1 MDTLQ
6 QHEVFEMEVLAKMN
20 SAKLLDPLVFGG
32 GSMLRLCHE
41 LNRYSVDLDFWF
53 VKEISQKGFFEK
65 IRKSLEIDYELTDA
79 QVKHCTLLFELRSPR
94 YPKRLKIEIRREQQE
109 SDYQEKIAF
118 SRFSTRQV
126 VLKSHTLDQ
135 TMKNKIDAFLNRAEI
150 RDCFDIEFL
159 LRRGVALPFKD
170 PGPNPAFQEKLDHL
184 TERDFKVKLG
194 SILESDLREYYV
206 RDKFSYL
213 KEKLASIVL
222 KPQLGRIFL

>member
-6 QHEVFEMEVLAKMN
+6 QHEVFEMEVLDKMN

-53 VKEISQKGFFEK
+53 VKKISQKGFFEK

-79 QVKHCTLLFELRSPR
+79 QVKHYTILFELRSPR

-126 VLKSHTLDQ
+126 VLKAHTLDQ
-135 TMKNKIDAFLNRAEI
+135 SMKNKIDAFLNRAEI

-170 PGPNPAFQEKLDHL
+170 PGPNLAFQKKLDHL

-194 SILESDLREYYV
+194 SILESDLRKYYV

-213 KEKLASIVL
+213 KEKLASIAL
-222 KPQLGRIFL
+222 KP

>member
-6 QHEVFEMEVLAKMN
+6 QHEVFEMEVLDKMN

-53 VKEISQKGFFEK
+53 AKKIAQDRFFER
-65 IRKSLEIDYELTDA
+65 IRRALEIDFEITDA
-79 QVKHCTLLFELRSPR
+79 QVKHYTLLLELRSPI
-94 YPKRLKIEIRREQQE
+94 YPKRLKIEIRRELKA
-109 SDYQEKIAF
+109 SDYQETIAF
-118 SRFSTRQV
+118 SRFSTSQV
-126 VLKSHTLDQ
+126 ILKAHTLDQ
-135 TMKNKIDAFLNRAEI
+135 TMENKMDAFLSRGEI

-159 LRRGVALPFKD
+159 LRRGVELHFK
-170 PGPNPAFQEKLDHL
+170 GQASFLAFQNKLDHL

-194 SILESDLREYYV
+194 SILERDLREYYV

-213 KEKLASIVL
+213 KGKLAQLVL
-222 KPQLGRIFL
+222 KP

>member
-6 QHEVFEMEVLAKMN
+6 QHEVFEMEVLDKMN

-53 VKEISQKGFFEK
+53 VKKISQKGFFEK

-79 QVKHCTLLFELRSPR
+79 QVKHYTLLLELRSPR

-135 TMKNKIDAFLNRAEI
+135 TMKNKIDAFLNRGEI

-159 LRRGVALPFKD
+159 LRRGVALHFKD
-170 PGPNPAFQEKLDHL
+170 YGSFMAFQKKLDHL
-184 TERDFKVKLG
+184 TERDFKVKLV

-213 KEKLASIVL
+213 KEKLASMAL
-222 KPQLGRIFL
+222 KT